1 MTTDRWERC
10 NDQERAQLRGFARSI
25 AEVEWLLLVVILVY
39 LFVAQPA
46 LANPLIVIGALGVFV
61 LAALI
66 LRYTPRLRA
75 KVQLKI
81 TLEILAMVGVLT
93 VVLSQVGGETS
104 ALVNFYLLP
113 VIAAAMALGTRAT
126 LLVTALVCV
135 CYLLLATVD
144 AGLQSLDRM
153 LFAEALGVLVPFV
166 LIAFLTGSLAENIRR
181 ANRRIRS
188 LADRDELTKLLNIG
202 AFMRLAERAHKNTAR
217 TEGAYS
223 ILLVDVDHLKK
234 INDSYGHEAG
244 NRALRVVAEALLRVT
259 RSEDLIARF
268 GGDEFIALL
277 ANSEV
282 TVATDIAQ
290 RLRSVVYAA
299 TFEVNMDIVR
309 VQVSVGV
316 ANYPLDG
323 ETLEKIMAVADRAM
337 YADKEL
343 RALPEGQLVIQ
354 KR

>member
-1 MTTDRWERC
+1 M
-10 NDQERAQLRGFARSI
+10 RGFARSI